1 MAKNIILPKVV
12 EAYSSALKTNEMALN
27 QGFPGVD
34 AYVKSLG
41 EGVKNL
47 SGAIATMEES
57 LNGLHE
63 GILDAMAALRKVV
76 DGLEKVV
83 PDEMWPLPKYRE
95 MLFIY

>member
-1 MAKNIILPKVV
+1 
-12 EAYSSALKTNEMALN
+12 
-27 QGFPGVD
+27 
-34 AYVKSLG
+34 
-41 EGVKNL
+41 
-47 SGAIATMEES
+47 MEES

-63 GILDAMAALRKVV
+63 GILDAMAGLRKVV

>member
-1 MAKNIILPKVV
+1 M
-12 EAYSSALKTNEMALN
+12 
-27 QGFPGVD
+27 
-34 AYVKSLG
+34 KSLG

-47 SGAIATMEES
+47 SAAIATMEES

>member
-1 MAKNIILPKVV
+1 M
-12 EAYSSALKTNEMALN
+12 TCEMALN

-41 EGVKNL
+41 EGDQNL
-47 SGAIATMEES
+47 SAAIATMEES
-57 LNGLHE
+57 LNGLHA
-63 GILDAMAALRKVV
+63 GILDAMAGLRKVV